1 MENLVIVGSGPA
13 GLTAALYAAR
23 AGIGP
28 LVIEG
33 AQSGGIAGGQL
44 MNAGVIENFPALP
57 KGLDGPELV
66 RLMREQVRE
75 YRLQTIASDVVSAN
89 LMARPFT
96 LTCAN
101 GKNVEAKAVIVAT
114 GAAARRLPMESEKKF
129 WGRGVSACAVCD
141 GALPLFRDKPLAVIG
156 GGDSAAESALHLTQF
171 GIKIAVIHRRD
182 RLKASK
188 VMQQRVLENKKIDV
202 FWNKTVVEFLGDEVL
217 TGLRLKDEKTG
228 ETSDI
233 AASGA
238 FEAIGEVPNNK
249 FLGSQIRLEDSG
261 HIRTQSN
268 STMTSV
274 DGVFAAGDIAD
285 RKYRQAI
292 TASGSGCMAALDAER
307 WLIEKG
313 LLD

>member
-285 RKYRQAI
+285 RKYRQAV